1 MGDIVGQCPRGRI
14 DDDGFGAVG
23 QLLRPVLLA
32 MHVDGKHRAFQSGTP
47 LRPAGAGALR
57 VGIGDHR
64 GLALQC
70 RVRGQVGGDG
80 GLAHPALGP
89 GHEDRLHAS
98 LASGSVPRAYTGD
111 GDGR

>member
-1 MGDIVGQCPRGRI
+1 
-14 DDDGFGAVG
+14 
-23 QLLRPVLLA
+23 

-80 GLAHPALGP
+80 GLAHPALGT
-89 GHEDRLHAS
+89 GHQDRLHAS
-98 LASGSVPRAYTGD
+98 LASGYVPRAYTGD